1 MAMLLGKKIGMTR
14 LYDEGGNL
22 VPATV
27 VQAGPCVVTQVKTVA
42 ADGYNA
48 VQIGFQDTK
57 PSRQTKPLVGHCGK
71 AGTTPKQFVREIRLG
86 EKETPDCQAG
96 DALTVDVFND
106 IKTVDVIGTSKG
118 KGFAGPMKRHGFGGF
133 PASHGCER
141 KHRAP
146 GSQASHSSGA
156 GAGGGPKKGKRMGG
170 HMGHVRVTTKN
181 HRLLA
186 VDAEKNLLIVMG
198 AIAGASG
205 NYCVIKS
212 TR

>member
-14 LYDEGGNL
+14 LYDEDGKL

-27 VQAGPCVVTQVKTVA
+27 VQVGPCVVTQVKTVKS
-42 ADGYNA
+42 DGYNA

-57 PSRQTKPLVGHCGK
+57 PSRQTKPLVGHCAK
-71 AGTTPKQFVREIRLG
+71 ASTSPKQFVREIRLG
-86 EKETPDCQAG
+86 AKETPAYELG
-96 DALTVDVFND
+96 ESLTVEAFAD
-106 IKTVDVIGTSKG
+106 IKKVDVVGTSKG

-146 GSQASHSSGA
+146 GSQSSHGSNA
-156 GAGGGPKKGKRMGG
+156 GGNGGPKKGKRMGG
-170 HMGHVRVTTKN
+170 HMGNVRVTTKN

-186 VDAEKNLLIVMG
+186 IDSENNLLIVMG

-205 NYCVIKS
+205 NYCVIRSAK
-212 TR
+212 